1 MQAQDRTQPKPG
13 PSPKININTAS
24 QDVLTALFYNLSQ
37 NADLAF
43 TNSILTTNAASNLA
57 SLVIS
62 NRPFYNLSDL
72 YKITPQLITPTNYS
86 PTLGAI
92 PSTNMAAIND
102 AGREQ
107 LLSSIL
113 ELVDTQSRN
122 FKVIAVGQA
131 LSPKGNVLSEAL
143 HEVAIILDTYP
154 VTNSTGAV
162 EYRTRVK
169 KDHSIKY

>member
-1 MQAQDRTQPKPG
+1 
-13 PSPKININTAS
+13 
-24 QDVLTALFYNLSQ
+24 LTS
-37 NADLAF
+37 
-43 TNSILTTNAASNLA
+43 NAASNLA

-72 YKITPQLITPTNYS
+72 YKITPQLLNPTNYS

-92 PSTNMAAIND
+92 PFTNMAAIND

-131 LSPKGNVLSEAL
+131 LGPKGNILSEAL

-154 VTNSTGAV
+154 VTNSIGAV

>member
-1 MQAQDRTQPKPG
+1 VAQTNSNGVPTNA
-13 PSPKININTAS
+13 PKININTAS

-72 YKITPQLITPTNYS
+72 YKITPQLLNPTNYS
-86 PTLGAI
+86 PTLGSSI
-92 PSTNMAAIND
+92 FTNIAAIND

-122 FKVIAVGQA
+122 FKVIAIGQA
-131 LSPKGNVLSEAL
+131 LGPKGKVLSEAL
-143 HEVAIILDTYP
+143 HEVAISLDSYP
-154 VTNSTGAV
+154 LTNSTGVV

-169 KDHSIKY
+169 KDHAQKY